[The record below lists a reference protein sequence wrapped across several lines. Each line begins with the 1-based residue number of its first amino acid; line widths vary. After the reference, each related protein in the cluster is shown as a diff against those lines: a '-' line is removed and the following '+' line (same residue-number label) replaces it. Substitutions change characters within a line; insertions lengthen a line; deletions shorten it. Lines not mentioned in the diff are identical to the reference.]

1 MSNEPFELK
10 KTIEGARFIYDQAS
24 NNWAVDGI
32 NDVIYTGSNWEKLDA
47 ATFLSRETLDIAGLS
62 MQELTLFFASQGLQR
77 SFCYVTNV
85 TASPAG
91 GAGCI
96 DVFIVSDVP
105 LGDADTATP
114 FSEFAGF
121 SKSPDDY
128 INTKFAQGRVMS
140 QSTSTPLTMIET
152 DGWNFGSGEPTAS
165 GDLYLYRWVTITSNA
180 GIALNNNFLAV
191 PDMRYVATGI
201 AAKEPDLVH
210 INRLRVA
217 YEAQQ

>member
-1 MSNEPFELK
+1 MNNEPFELK
-10 KTIEGARFIYDQAS
+10 KTLEGARFIYDQS
-24 NNWAVDGI
+24 TNDWTVDPT
-32 NDVIYTGSNWEKLDA
+32 DVIYTGSNWEKLA
-47 ATFLSRETLDIAGLS
+47 AGTFLSRETLDISGLS

-77 SFCYVTNV
+77 SFCYVTTV

-91 GAGCI
+91 GAGCA

-105 LGDADTATP
+105 LGDATTATP

-128 INTKFAQGRVMS
+128 INTKFAQGRIMT
-140 QSTSTPLTMIET
+140 QSTSTPLTMIES
-152 DGWNFGSGEPTAS
+152 DQWNFGSGEPTAS

-180 GIALNNNFLAV
+180 GIALNNNVITV

-210 INRLRVA
+210 INRLRLA